1 MLTYGLSRSP
11 TRANF
16 QKMPRT
22 LRGAVNCCGFGSR
35 RIRGGER
42 RRLRCLGGMVEGE
55 KRRLRCLGGMVEGEK
70 SGVGVVE
77 EGESGAGMVK
87 EGETKRRRRSG

>member
-1 MLTYGLSRSP
+1 
-11 TRANF
+11 
-16 QKMPRT
+16 
-22 LRGAVNCCGFGSR
+22 
-35 RIRGGER
+35 
-42 RRLRCLGGMVEGE
+42 MVEGE

>member
-1 MLTYGLSRSP
+1 MS
-11 TRANF
+11 
-16 QKMPRT
+16 
-22 LRGAVNCCGFGSR
+22 
-35 RIRGGER
+35 
-42 RRLRCLGGMVEGE
+42 
-55 KRRLRCLGGMVEGEK
+55 CLGGMVEGEK